1 MTELREEG
9 GSTLESLLTLI
20 ASHTI
25 SRLDKTATCNI
36 KWWLWTNVRTIAW
49 VFRTW
54 FCSLLLWNSWDL
66 HSSLCPFET
75 GNSLN
80 CIQAEDP
87 SGWCLSLISVAWSN
101 WECLYSPLDE
111 DISDLFAL
119 HTTSACTGEEKA
131 HQPYN
136 SWLWDICSD
145 LNMNNTNL
153 TLTFVNCY

>member
-75 GNSLN
+75 GNSLKWCPFMCSPWLPTTDITWLCFSN
-80 CIQAEDP
+80 IFCNLCTCTFLWQVSFFYWCPSLRVSFFSYTVQSNFCMQTPLKITFKLRTHQA
-87 SGWCLSLISVAWSN
+87 GVCL
-101 WECLYSPLDE
+101 
-111 DISDLFAL
+111 
-119 HTTSACTGEEKA
+119 
-131 HQPYN
+131 
-136 SWLWDICSD
+136 
-145 LNMNNTNL
+145 
-153 TLTFVNCY
+153 